1 MSEVLI
7 QIITI
12 FLLFLFNGLLAMSEI
27 AIITSRK
34 ARLEQLKEDGDKRA
48 EVALEL
54 SQKSDEFLSTIQIGI
69 TLVGIF
75 AGVFGGAT
83 LTDRL
88 EVYLNSTFLSHYSSF
103 LSFVIIVGGITFFS
117 LLIGELT
124 PKRIALNNPEK
135 IAVRM
140 ARPLKMLSKITYPFV
155 KILSLSSNV
164 LLRMIGSKSGNQP
177 LVSEEEVK
185 YLIKEGTEAGVF
197 EEVEQDMMESVLKLG
212 DKPINA
218 LMTPR
223 TEIEWHD
230 IEDSLEK
237 FHETITQSSR
247 SVFPIGKGSLDN
259 VLGVVHT
266 KDYLSK
272 KLEGHSVDLEE
283 IIKDS
288 LFILEST
295 PVLKVVEMFKR
306 SGIHIAFIIDE
317 HGVVQGLVTIN
328 DVLQSIIGDISLSG
342 EPESVQREDGSW
354 FIDGMLPLDEFKKIF
369 NIEVWPGEEK
379 GHYHT
384 MGGLILVHFGKIPS
398 VGSHFEW
405 NGFRFEVVDMDG
417 RRVDKILVTRLKN

>member
-1 MSEVLI
+1 MSDVAI
-7 QIITI
+7 QIFFI

-27 AIITSRK
+27 AIITSRR
-34 ARLEQLKEDGDKRA
+34 ARLEQLKEEGDKRA
-48 EVALEL
+48 ELAIEL

-83 LTDRL
+83 LTSRL
-88 EVYLNSTFLSHYSSF
+88 ESFLNTTFFAPYSSV

-117 LLIGELT
+117 LLIGELA

-135 IAVRM
+135 IALRM
-140 ARPLKMLSKITYPFV
+140 ARPLKMLSHITYPFV
-155 KILSLSSNV
+155 KILSISSNI
-164 LLRMIGSKSGNQP
+164 LLKLVGSSPSSQP

-197 EEVEQDMMESVLKLG
+197 EEAEQDMMESVLKLG
-212 DKPINA
+212 NKPIGA

-230 IEDSLEK
+230 VEDSLEK

-259 VLGVVHT
+259 VLGVIHT
-266 KDYLSK
+266 KDYLSR
-272 KLEGHSVDLEE
+272 KLLNDTFPLEE
-283 IIKDS
+283 IIKDC

-306 SGIHIAFIIDE
+306 SAIHIAFIIDE

-328 DVLQSIIGDISLSG
+328 DVLESIIGDISLTG

-354 FIDGMLPLDEFKKIF
+354 LIDGMLPLDEFKKIF
-369 NIEVWPGEEK
+369 NIEKWPGEEK

-384 MGGLILVHFGKIPS
+384 MGGLILVHFGRIPS
-398 VGSHFEW
+398 VGNNFEW
-405 NGFRFEVVDMDG
+405 NDFRFEVVDMDG
-417 RRVDKILVTRLKN
+417 RRVDKILVTKKI

>member
-1 MSEVLI
+1 MSEVVIQLI
-7 QIITI
+7 II

-34 ARLEQLKEDGDKRA
+34 ARLEQAKEGGDSRA
-48 EVALEL
+48 EVVLEL
-54 SQKSDEFLSTIQIGI
+54 ANKSNEFLSTIQIGI

-75 AGVFGGAT
+75 VGVFGGAT

-88 EVYLNSTFLSHYSSF
+88 EFFLNNTFLAPYSFF
-103 LSFVIIVGGITFFS
+103 LSFFIIVGGITFFS

-124 PKRIALNNPEK
+124 PKRIALNNPER
-135 IAVRM
+135 IALRV
-140 ARPLKMLSKITYPFV
+140 AKPLRILYKITFPLV
-155 KILSLSSNV
+155 KVLSFSSNI
-164 LLRMIGSKSGNQP
+164 LLRIIGSKPGEQP

-212 DKPINA
+212 DKPISA

-237 FHETITQSSR
+237 FHQTITQSSR
-247 SVFPIGKGSLDN
+247 SVFPIGKGGLDN

-272 KLEGHSVDLEE
+272 KLEGNHVNLTDIL
-283 IIKDS
+283 KDC

-295 PVLKVVEMFKR
+295 PILKVVEMFKR

-328 DVLQSIIGDISLSG
+328 DVLESIIGDISLSG

-354 FIDGMLPLDEFKKIF
+354 LIDGMLPLDEFKKIF
-369 NIEVWPGEEK
+369 NIEKWPGEEK

-384 MGGLILVHFGKIPS
+384 MGGLILVHFGKIPV

-405 NGFRFEVVDMDG
+405 NGFRFEVIDMDG
-417 RRVDKILVTRLKN
+417 RRVDKILVVKVI

>member
-1 MSEVLI
+1 MSDVAI
-7 QIITI
+7 QIFFI

-27 AIITSRK
+27 AIITSRR
-34 ARLEQLKEDGDKRA
+34 ARLEQLKEEGDKRA
-48 EVALEL
+48 ELAIEL

-83 LTDRL
+83 LTSRL
-88 EVYLNSTFLSHYSSF
+88 ESFLNTTFFAPYSSV
-103 LSFVIIVGGITFFS
+103 LSFVVIVGSITFFS
-117 LLIGELT
+117 LLIGELA

-135 IAVRM
+135 IALRM
-140 ARPLKMLSKITYPFV
+140 ARPLKMLSHITYPFV
-155 KILSLSSNV
+155 KILSISSN
-164 LLRMIGSKSGNQP
+164 LLLKMIGSSSLGQP
-177 LVSEEEVK
+177 PVSEEEVK

-197 EEVEQDMMESVLKLG
+197 EEAEQDMMESVLKLG
-212 DKPINA
+212 NKPIGA

-259 VLGVVHT
+259 VLGVIHT

-272 KLEGHSVDLEE
+272 KLSSDVFPLEE

-306 SGIHIAFIIDE
+306 SAIHIAFIIDE

-328 DVLQSIIGDISLSG
+328 DVLESIIGDISLTG

-354 FIDGMLPLDEFKKIF
+354 LIDGMLPLDEFKKIF
-369 NIEVWPGEEK
+369 NIEKWPGEEK

-384 MGGLILVHFGKIPS
+384 MGGLILVHFGKIPV
-398 VGSHFEW
+398 VGNNFEW

-417 RRVDKILVTRLKN
+417 RRVDKILVMKVN